1 MNQKVVNFGV
11 GKSAQE
17 ATKFCQAVGMDLP
30 SDELA
35 YATTYLFEEIQRLV
49 GGRTLLIVNFIV
61 DGTVIYGNKTHSLA
75 TEFSSKGVLFP
86 LFTLFSCTSRSN
98 ISGK

>member
-49 GGRTLLIVNFIV
+49 GGRTLLSVNYIA
-61 DGTVIYGNKTHSLA
+61 DCTVICRNKIPSLA
-75 TEFSSKGVLFP
+75 TDFSEKG
-86 LFTLFSCTSRSN
+86 SY
-98 ISGK
+98 